1 MSLAMELHGLKLSE
15 SIQSLGFHSLPAMTK
30 SKPIEPIASDVTV
43 KEIAERIVRL
53 RKQRGITQVQ
63 LADALGLRQSMVS
76 RLEKG
81 DYRLNG
87 EAIITI
93 AKLYK
98 VSADE
103 ILGLKSY
110 QQDQTNISRRWLKR
124 LVKIERLPKRDQD
137 GLIQTVDRYLK
148 ASDTL

>member
-1 MSLAMELHGLKLSE
+1 MELHGLKLGE

-30 SKPIEPIASDVTV
+30 SIEPIASDVAV

-63 LADALGLRQSMVS
+63 LADALGLKQSMVS

-103 ILGLKSY
+103 ILGLKTH
-110 QQDQTNISRRWLKR
+110 QPDQTNISRRWLKR
-124 LVKIERLPKRDQD
+124 LVRIEKLPKRDQD

-148 ASDTL
+148 ASDAL